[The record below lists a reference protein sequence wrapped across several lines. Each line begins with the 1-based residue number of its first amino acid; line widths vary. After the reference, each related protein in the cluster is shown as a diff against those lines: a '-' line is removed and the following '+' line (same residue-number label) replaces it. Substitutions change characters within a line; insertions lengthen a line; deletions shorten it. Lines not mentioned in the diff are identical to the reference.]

1 MPFFV
6 KTKKN
11 KVLATKKQMILVGLG
26 RRIYRIKKSYEIN
39 MEMKFV
45 ILMESR
51 EIIDGDFFILERNC

>member
-26 RRIYRIKKSYEIN
+26 RRIYRIKKSYQNQYGNEICD
-39 MEMKFV
+39 F
-45 ILMESR
+45 
-51 EIIDGDFFILERNC
+51 DGK